1 MARLRFV
8 KTPSV
13 IWVALGAALLSFVF
27 YLVNV

>member
-1 MARLRFV
+1 V